1 MERFKS
7 QVTFYLFFIYFLF
20 IFYLTF
26 KINSLY
32 YGYMIEMGLIL
43 KGEKM
48 NDKKMKT
55 TNIKGKEYVEVNAR
69 IKYLRENFKGYQ
81 LLSEIVRLDDGVCI
95 IKARLINAE
104 GVEVANGLAYEKE
117 GSTFINKT
125 SYIENCETSA
135 WGRCLGNFGIG
146 IDTSVASADEVQNA
160 IKQQSQGTE
169 KRSEKIEK
177 EEKISQTEPN
187 DENFR
192 KQVTFI
198 ADSKDKQKVVVELLG
213 FLNMNKLEEVRE
225 RRAFISTL
233 ESKLSKL

>member
-1 MERFKS
+1 
-7 QVTFYLFFIYFLF
+7 
-20 IFYLTF
+20 
-26 KINSLY
+26 
-32 YGYMIEMGLIL
+32 
-43 KGEKM
+43 M